1 MFKAKLS
8 SKTISMKVSQKSYI
22 FFKKRGK
29 RLSLVMKLSV
39 YFSRVLSCMSW
50 SIKVFLFTLPFSIS
64 KNSFR
69 TGWWAHF
76 FSVESIILGW
86 VFWVKQCKNI
96 PSLIMLSAEVKCLI
110 NCSWFVM
117 RFQLE
122 LETKVHEDLC
132 LRVPT
137 SMFTFKTLCLFYVDI
152 DVKMGCWCKDN
163 SFFILCD
170 CEIFANLRFE
180 LWWWGFNS
188 SPWLDVICARG
199 RGEDALSGDPSLH
212 LAATRDTGQKDIYLK
227 RLMFPWKPTGV
238 SDTSFCNQRS
248 FCQFS
253 YKLSCQLNYKWKT
266 LLYLLSSNLFQLY
279 INVNMLYLFSVSLFR
294 FISCNRLQ
302 FKTAKT
308 EQKSLSLQEN
318 KTWKIKIIK
327 H

>member
-180 LWWWGFNS
+180 L
-188 SPWLDVICARG
+188 
-199 RGEDALSGDPSLH
+199 
-212 LAATRDTGQKDIYLK
+212 
-227 RLMFPWKPTGV
+227 
-238 SDTSFCNQRS
+238 
-248 FCQFS
+248 
-253 YKLSCQLNYKWKT
+253 
-266 LLYLLSSNLFQLY
+266 
-279 INVNMLYLFSVSLFR
+279 
-294 FISCNRLQ
+294 
-302 FKTAKT
+302 
-308 EQKSLSLQEN
+308 
-318 KTWKIKIIK
+318 
-327 H
+327 